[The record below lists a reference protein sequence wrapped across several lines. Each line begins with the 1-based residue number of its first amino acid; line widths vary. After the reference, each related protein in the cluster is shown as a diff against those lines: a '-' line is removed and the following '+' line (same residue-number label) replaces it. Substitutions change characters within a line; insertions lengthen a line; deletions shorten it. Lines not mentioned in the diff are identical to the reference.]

1 MSVIVYMLAVWG
13 GTEKYMVKAVQV
25 LQNKAARC
33 ITKLGW
39 LTPTKTLIGQC
50 NLLSIKQL
58 IFYHTALQ
66 VWKVRS
72 SHAPVYIHS
81 NLKPAINRRLSRS
94 AVEGTLLV
102 PRVEKS
108 VAKSSF
114 MVRSASTWNQVHP
127 SIRNLE
133 KLVSFKTNLKTLI
146 KENISIHE

>member
-1 MSVIVYMLAVWG
+1 MVAVWG
-13 GTEKYMVKAVQV
+13 GTEKYVFKAVQV

-39 LTPTKTLIGQC
+39 LTPTKTLLEQC
-50 NLLSIKQL
+50 NLLSIKQF

-72 SHAPVYIHS
+72 SHVPVYIHS

-94 AVEGTLLV
+94 AVEATLLV

-108 VAKSSF
+108 VAKSSC

-146 KENISIHE
+146 KGNISIHE